1 MDAVTE
7 PPPENQRIRWGA
19 LLRSTGHE
27 LITDRVSLAA
37 AGCAFYATLALF
49 PAISMIVA
57 TYGLLFDLAT
67 VEPQLNYLRVL
78 LPPEAFALIAGRVRW
93 LVSVPPG
100 TLTFNLT
107 VSTVVAL
114 WSSATGTKS
123 VLGALNLAYGVREQ
137 RSFAR
142 FQLTALLL
150 TLGGILA
157 ATAGI
162 ALMVLV
168 PAAEVLLGLAI
179 PHGLSNATS
188 GRLLVSFMAMM
199 SISLLYRYGPSRRI
213 GSWRAVW
220 PGAAAAT
227 IVWVT
232 ASGLFSWYVGH
243 VATYDATYGPLGAV
257 VGLMMWFYVSA
268 FCVLAGA
275 EFNAAYERQRD
286 GRDAPVAK
294 PVPDPVL
301 PRLPLV
307 HRPAKPPVR

>member
-1 MDAVTE
+1 MDVATE
-7 PPPENQRIRWGA
+7 PPVEAQRIRWGA

-93 LVSVPPG
+93 LVSMPPG

-107 VSTVVAL
+107 ISTVVAL

-123 VLGALNLAYGVREQ
+123 LLGALNLAYGLREQ
-137 RSFAR
+137 RGFAR

-168 PAAEVLLGLAI
+168 PAAEVLLGLSI
-179 PHGLSNATS
+179 PHALSNAVS
-188 GRLLVSFMAMM
+188 GRLLVSFLSLM
-199 SISLLYRYGPSRRI
+199 SICLLYRYGPSRR
-213 GSWRAVW
+213 GSSWRVVW

-227 IVWVT
+227 LVWVA

-286 GRDAPVAK
+286 ARNAPGGAPVPR
-294 PVPDPVL
+294 PVPQ
-301 PRLPLV
+301 RLPSA
-307 HRPAKPPVR
+307 HPPA

>member
-1 MDAVTE
+1 MDAIAE
-7 PPPENQRIRWGA
+7 PPLAKRRRIRWGRLIGVTA
-19 LLRSTGHE
+19 QE
-27 LITDRVSLAA
+27 VITDRVSLAA

-49 PAISMIVA
+49 PAISMVVA
-57 TYGLLFDLAT
+57 TYGLMFDIGT

-93 LVSVPPG
+93 LVSQPPG
-100 TLTFNLT
+100 TLTVNLA

-123 VLGALNLAYGVREQ
+123 ILGALNLAYDLREQ
-137 RSFAR
+137 RSFLR
-142 FQLTALLL
+142 FQGTALLL

-168 PAAEVLLGLAI
+168 PATEALLGMHLAN
-179 PHGLSNATS
+179 GLPASFS
-188 GRLLVSFMAMM
+188 GRLLVAGMVLL
-199 SISLLYRYGPSRRI
+199 SICLLYRFGPSRARAP
-213 GSWRAVW
+213 WRRVW

-227 IVWVT
+227 FVWIA
-232 ASGLFSWYVGH
+232 ASALFSWYVGH
-243 VATYDATYGPLGAV
+243 LASYDATYGPLGAV

-275 EFNAAYERQRD
+275 EFNAAYERQIGGGD
-286 GRDAPVAK
+286 
-294 PVPDPVL
+294 DPSAAL
-301 PRLPLV
+301 PR
-307 HRPAKPPVR
+307 R